1 MMNVLIFNCGSS
13 SQAFK
18 VFQVNSQGQAAV
30 IAAGKARNVATQTQ
44 AQAVIEWNVNGQVG
58 SKITPLP
65 DHRLAA
71 EEALAILRAHAVP
84 VDAVGHRFVHGGE
97 IFQRTTR
104 LSEQTRQRLQRCL
117 PLAPI
122 HNPNSYHVIEV
133 CAERLP
139 GIPQY
144 VVFDTA
150 FHTGM
155 PPEARQYAIPTQ
167 LAAQFGFRKYGFHGL
182 SCQSVSGQAAALLGK
197 PLEQLKLIL
206 CHLGTGGSSVTALQD
221 GHTLDTSMGYSPLAG
236 LVMSTRCGDI
246 DAEIVLALLRQ
257 GYSAEEVSQVL
268 NYQSG
273 LIGLSGFSSNLAE
286 IIDEAEKG
294 NTRCQAAFEVY
305 AHRLK
310 TYLGAY
316 NWLLNGADAILF
328 TDDIG
333 MRSWKLRQ
341 AVCTGAENLG
351 VILDLDANQN
361 APVDRA
367 ACISRTDART
377 QVWVIPTDEEQV
389 ILQEVLAQYPNPP
402 A

>member
-1 MMNVLIFNCGSS
+1 MNILIFNCGSS

-18 VFQVNSQGQAAV
+18 VFHVNAQGQAAV
-30 IAAGKARNVATQTQ
+30 IAAGKAKNVATKTQ
-44 AQAVIEWNVNGQVG
+44 SQAVIEWHINGQPG
-58 SKITPLP
+58 SKTAALP
-65 DHRLAA
+65 SHRLAA
-71 EEALAILRAHAVP
+71 EENLAILHANAVQ

-97 IFQRTTR
+97 FFQRTA
-104 LSEQTRQRLQRCL
+104 LVNEQTCQDLQRCL

-133 CAERLP
+133 CSERLP

-150 FHTGM
+150 FHAGM
-155 PPEARQYAIPTQ
+155 PPQARLYAIPTE
-167 LAAQFGFRKYGFHGL
+167 LASRFAFRKYGFHGL
-182 SCQSVSGQAAALLGK
+182 SYQYVSGQAAALLGK

-206 CHLGTGGSSVTALQD
+206 CHLGTGGSSITALQD
-221 GHTLDTSMGYSPLAG
+221 GQTLDTSMGYSPLPG

-257 GYSAEEVSQVL
+257 GYSADKVSQVL
-268 NYQSG
+268 NHQSG

-286 IIDEAEKG
+286 IIEAGEQG
-294 NTRCQAAFEVY
+294 NARCQAAYAVY

-316 NWLLNGADAILF
+316 TWLLNGADAIVF

-341 AVCTGAENLG
+341 EVCTGVENLG
-351 VILDLDANQN
+351 IVLDLDANRN
-361 APVDRA
+361 APVDQA
-367 ACISRTDART
+367 ALVSRPDSRT

-389 ILQEVLAQYPNPP
+389 ILQEVLAQAQPPP